1 MKKNLLAFAE
11 QIGSLKLLQHVG
23 NHIGH
28 RIYVLAYHRVDE
40 PENRPWLNPD
50 LISATPA
57 QFEEQMKLLATHYHP
72 VSAEDVLQ
80 ALADDRPLPEDA
92 VMVTVD
98 DGYRDFKDYVFPI
111 ASKYGI
117 KPVLFVPTAYA
128 GDGKFWW
135 DKLYYA
141 TQHISEPFITT
152 PIGRLS
158 LATRAERGLSL
169 QQLTRYVK
177 QSPSELAMAVVDGLY
192 NLSSPNG
199 HHREPDT
206 LTWDELRDLAAQGV
220 TIAAH
225 THTHPI
231 LSKVSLETAR
241 AEMRQSQKIIQREI
255 GNALPLFAFPDG
267 KPAAFTSELIEA
279 LWQDGFQMVFTM
291 IEGCA
296 RLNRDNLLCLP
307 RLGIY
312 SGLSLAQF
320 HFHLTPPYT
329 WLKGGAS
336 ALGAGY

>member
-1 MKKNLLAFAE
+1 MKKNLLELAE
-11 QIGSLKLLQHVG
+11 RVGSLKLLQHVG

-40 PENRPWLNPD
+40 PGNRTWLNPD

-57 QFEEQMKLLATHYHP
+57 QFDEQMKLVATHYHP
-72 VSAEDVLQ
+72 VSAEEVLD
-80 ALADDRPLPEDA
+80 ALAHDRPLPEDA
-92 VMVTVD
+92 VLVTVD
-98 DGYRDFKDYVFPI
+98 DGYRDFKENIYPI
-111 ASKYGI
+111 AKQYGI
-117 KPVLFVPTAYA
+117 KPVLFVPTSYA
-128 GDGKFWW
+128 GEGKFWW

-141 TQHISEPFITT
+141 VRHIAQPFITT
-152 PIGRLS
+152 PVGQLS
-158 LATRAERGLSL
+158 LATSGERDVTLK
-169 QQLTRYVK
+169 QLTQYVK
-177 QSPSELAMAVVDGLY
+177 QTTSELAMAVVDGLY

-199 HHREPDT
+199 SNRLPDT
-206 LTWDELRDLAAQGV
+206 LTWEELRELAHQGV

-241 AEMRQSQKIIQREI
+241 AEIRQSQNVIRREI
-255 GNALPLFAFPDG
+255 GEALPLFAFPDG
-267 KPAAFTSELIEA
+267 KLNAFTPELVDA

-329 WLKGGAS
+329 WMKGGAA
-336 ALGAGY
+336 ALGAGF